1 MKKIGL
7 TIVGLSVLG
16 ITSLGLGHTNEIAK
30 TKQKLVAVNIG
41 DTWSPQRTDLAYSH
55 GHTGGSPEYTHG
67 EGWSPEYTHGE
78 GWSPA
83 YTHGEPWGIAD
94 GNTGAPAYDHGR
106 PPAPTNTHGETI
118 I

>member
-16 ITSLGLGHTNEIAK
+16 ITSLGLGLTNEIAK
-30 TKQKLVAVNIG
+30 TKQKLIAVNIG
-41 DTWSPQRTDLAYSH
+41 DTWSPQRTDLAFSH
-55 GHTGGSPEYTHG
+55 GHTVG
-67 EGWSPEYTHGE
+67 SPEYTHGE

>member
-1 MKKIGL
+1 MRIYKYL
-7 TIVGLSVLG
+7 T
-16 ITSLGLGHTNEIAK
+16 EK

-55 GHTGGSPEYTHG
+55 GHTGG
-67 EGWSPEYTHGE
+67 SPEYTHGE

>member
-1 MKKIGL
+1 MKKMGL

-16 ITSLGLGHTNEIAK
+16 ITSLGLGHANEIAK
-30 TKQKLVAVNIG
+30 TEQKLIAVNIG
-41 DTWSPQRTDLAYSH
+41 DTWSPQRPDLAYSH

-67 EGWSPEYTHGE
+67 EGWSP
-78 GWSPA
+78 S

-106 PPAPTNTHGETI
+106 PPTPTNTHGETI